1 MKFCTHS
8 CVNLFLCD
16 ILEESSFCLTEV
28 QLDMFCWIVHCLIN
42 KLAKFKSLLRY
53 ISLSFLGC
61 KKYCNK
67 TFFESYKF
75 KDIAVLQ
82 SSSENKCATI
92 KAFETGPQYHY
103 VLVIPSIHLCIG
115 GNVLVH
121 QQIQRKSQKEVYT
134 MLSFITQK
142 SPDLE

>member
-16 ILEESSFCLTEV
+16 ILEESSFYQPEV
-28 QLDMFCWIVHCLIN
+28 QLNMFCWIVHCLIN

-61 KKYCNK
+61 KKCCNK

-82 SSSENKCATI
+82 SSSENKCVTI

-115 GNVLVH
+115 ENVLVH
-121 QQIQRKSQKEVYT
+121 QQIQRKSQKK
-134 MLSFITQK
+134 FIQYF
-142 SPDLE
+142 PL